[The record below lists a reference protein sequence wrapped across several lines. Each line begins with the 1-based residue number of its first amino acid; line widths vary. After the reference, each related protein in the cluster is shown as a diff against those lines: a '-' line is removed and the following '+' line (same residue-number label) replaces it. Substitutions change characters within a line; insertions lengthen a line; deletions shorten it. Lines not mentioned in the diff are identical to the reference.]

1 MFAIIIIVLPDV
13 WRSAAC
19 TGEVSGLLRKEVE
32 MSVSEA
38 FQFIIMLCAVAMLFY
53 TIGKDIHKQKKSDS
67 DTKK

>member
-32 MSVSEA
+32 MSVSEV
-38 FQFIIMLCAVAMLFY
+38 FELVIMLCAIAKLFY
-53 TIGKDIHKQKKSDS
+53 TIGKDISKRKRNDNQN
-67 DTKK
+67 